1 MLTALLF
8 AAVVASSDCHWISG
22 ACLVEGTN
30 NTWTKGG
37 AVWAGN
43 PFCAGQPDQPVFLL
57 QPDSP
62 AIDAG
67 ELIPGHHCPLPG
79 SSVGQPRL
87 LQAGWLDTHCG
98 EWYGAAP
105 DIGACEFVP
114 LQQVDLQVPEIEVI
128 VEDT

>member
-8 AAVVASSDCHWISG
+8 AAVVTSSDCHWISG

-43 PFCAGQPDQPVFLL
+43 PYCAGSVDAPEPVFLL

-67 ELIPGHHCPLPG
+67 ALIEGHHCPLPG
-79 SSVGQPRL
+79 SSVGQPKMTD
-87 LQAGWLDTHCG
+87 WLGDNCR

-114 LQQVDLQVPEIEVI
+114 VQQVDLQVPEIEVI